1 MGTGELLKQRK
12 LAMARAPG
20 RLLERLKDPAKRK
33 EHEEMLPWSSGLL
46 DVTLDSEL
54 LAMANGGVCGA
65 CCFFFLPAK
74 TMVDVENGAETM
86 VDVENGAEVWH
97 MKHAIAGGEEPHVK
111 GALVWHMKHAIAGN
125 EEPQVWHMKHAIAGD
140 EEPQVKGAFGVK
152 FSSPGQAMVFNA
164 AVLTAC
170 PPVRVLWRYIL
181 RQKYLVQGKIW
192 GDVFA
197 VTACYLCSALQEQ
210 REVRIAEDPLFAATR
225 GGAANE
231 HHRRL
236 RPTPRCH
243 AVRPRRDSGA
253 SPHALTRKISA
264 RETGVDLVGELG
276 GKSGLVTGGGRV
288 K

>member
-12 LAMARAPG
+12 LAM
-20 RLLERLKDPAKRK
+20 ERLKDPAKRK

-54 LAMANGGVCGA
+54 LAMANGGGCGA

-74 TMVDVENGAETM
+74 TMVDVENGAE
-86 VDVENGAEVWH
+86 
-97 MKHAIAGGEEPHVK
+97 
-111 GALVWHMKHAIAGN
+111 
-125 EEPQVWHMKHAIAGD
+125 VWHMKHAIAGD

-210 REVRIAEDPLFAATR
+210 REVRIAEDPLFAATKRIDGAALPTSTIAGYGLPPDAMQFGR
-225 GGAANE
+225 GGI
-231 HHRRL
+231 
-236 RPTPRCH
+236 PVQ
-243 AVRPRRDSGA
+243 VRM
-253 SPHALTRKISA
+253 H
-264 RETGVDLVGELG
+264 
-276 GKSGLVTGGGRV
+276 
-288 K
+288 